1 MVWASMGALRL
12 ESLLSHSLAT
22 QILGLLILAMLCLIA
37 HLVVRRWVVRGIE
50 RLVLRSKTDWDDVLH
65 EARAFDR
72 MVGLVPAV
80 IGWYGIHFVPD
91 VGEAVEIVVR
101 RVAFASILLVA
112 GRSAIAVLTAANEL
126 YTRRP
131 ENRDRP
137 IKGYVQV
144 LKLLV
149 AIVTA
154 VLILATLL
162 DRSPLIF
169 LSGLGAMTAV
179 LLLIFRDTILS
190 LVASAQI
197 TGNDMVRVGDWIEMP
212 QYGADGDVIDVAL
225 HTVKVQNWDK
235 TITTVPTHKLISDP
249 FKNWRFMSLSGG
261 RRIKRAI
268 YVDMSTVRF
277 LESGEI
283 DRFEQFALLRDYVR
297 DKRAELSAHNE
308 APGRNPK
315 LNADIRRL
323 TNLGTFRAYVE
334 RYLRAHS
341 HIHQQMTLMV
351 RQLDPGPTGIPIEIY
366 CFTNTTNWSAYE
378 GIQADLFDHLLAVA
392 PEFGLRLFQ
401 SPTGGDV
408 TRLAEAAA
416 R

>member
-1 MVWASMGALRL
+1 MGGFRL
-12 ESLLSHSLAT
+12 ETLLSHSLAA
-22 QILGLLILAMLCLIA
+22 QVLGLLGLALLCLVA
-37 HLVVRRWVVRGIE
+37 HLVVRRWMVRGIE
-50 RLVLRSKTDWDDVLH
+50 RLVLRSKTNWDDVLH
-65 EARAFDR
+65 EARVFER
-72 MVGLVPAV
+72 MAGLVPAV
-80 IGWYGIHFVPD
+80 IAWYGIQLVPD
-91 VGEAVEIVVR
+91 VGEAVEIVVG

-112 GRSAIAVLTAANEL
+112 GRVAIAVLTAANEL

-144 LKLLV
+144 LKILV
-149 AIVTA
+149 ASVTA
-154 VLILATLL
+154 VLILASLL

-190 LVASAQI
+190 LVASVQL

-261 RRIKRAI
+261 RRIKRAL
-268 YVDMSTVRF
+268 YLDMSTVRF
-277 LESGEI
+277 LEAGEI
-283 DRFEQFALLRDYVR
+283 DRFGQFALLGDYVR
-297 DKRAELSAHNE
+297 DKRAELDAHN
-308 APGRNPK
+308 AARGRNPQ

-323 TNLGTFRAYVE
+323 TNLGTFRVYIE
-334 RYLRAHS
+334 RYLRAHP
-341 HIHQQMTLMV
+341 HIHQEMTLLV
-351 RQLDPGPTGIPIEIY
+351 RQLNPTPTGIPIEIY
-366 CFTNTTNWSAYE
+366 CFTNTTNWNAYE
-378 GIQADLFDHLLAVA
+378 AIQADVFDHLLAIA
-392 PEFGLRLFQ
+392 PEFGLRVFQ
-401 SPTGGDV
+401 SPTGTDV
-408 TRLAEAAA
+408 TRLAEVAT

>member
-1 MVWASMGALRL
+1 MDGFRL
-12 ESLLSHSLAT
+12 EDLLSHSLAA
-22 QILGLLILAMLCLIA
+22 QILGLLGLALLCTVA
-37 HLVVRRWVVRGIE
+37 HMAVRRWVVRGIE
-50 RLVLRSKTDWDDVLH
+50 RLVLRSRTDWDDVLH
-65 EARAFDR
+65 EARVFER
-72 MVGLVPAV
+72 MAGLVPAL
-80 IGWYGIHFVPD
+80 IAWYGIHLVPD
-91 VGEAVEIVVR
+91 VGEAVEVVVG

-112 GRSAIAVLTAANEL
+112 GRAAVSVLTAVNEL

-144 LKLLV
+144 LKIIV

-190 LVASAQI
+190 LVASVQI

-261 RRIKRAI
+261 RRIKRAL
-268 YVDMSTVRF
+268 YLDMNTVRF
-277 LESGEI
+277 LDPGEN
-283 DRFEQFALLRDYVR
+283 DRFEEFALLGDYMR
-297 DKRAELSAHNE
+297 DKRAELEAHNAE
-308 APGRNPK
+308 PGRNPQ

-323 TNLGTFRAYVE
+323 TNLGTFRVYIE
-334 RYLRAHS
+334 RYLRAHP
-341 HIHQQMTLMV
+341 HIHQDMTLMV
-351 RQLDPGPTGIPIEIY
+351 RQRDPAPTGIPVEIY
-366 CFTNTTNWSAYE
+366 CFTNTTTWVEYE
-378 GIQADLFDHLLAVA
+378 AIQADIFDHLLAIA
-392 PEFGLRLFQ
+392 PEFGLRVFQ
-401 SPTGGDV
+401 SPTGSDL
-408 TRLAEAAA
+408 TRLAESAA

>member
-1 MVWASMGALRL
+1 MGGFQL
-12 ESLLSHSLAT
+12 ETLLSHSLAV
-22 QILGLLILAMLCLIA
+22 QVLGLLGLALLCLIA
-37 HLVVRRWVVRGIE
+37 HLVVRRWIVRGIE
-50 RLVLRSKTDWDDVLH
+50 RVVLRSSTDWDDVLH
-65 EARAFDR
+65 DARVFER
-72 MVGLVPAV
+72 MAGLVPAV
-80 IGWYGIHFVPD
+80 IAWYGIHLVPD
-91 VGEAVEIVVR
+91 VGEAVEIVVG

-112 GRSAIAVLTAANEL
+112 GRVTIAVLTAANEF

-144 LKLLV
+144 LKILV

-154 VLILATLL
+154 VLVLATLL

-261 RRIKRAI
+261 RRIKRAL
-268 YVDMSTVRF
+268 YLDMSTVRF
-277 LESGEI
+277 LEPGEI
-283 DRFEQFALLRDYVR
+283 DHFERFALLGDYVR
-297 DKRAELSAHNE
+297 DKRAELEAHNAE
-308 APGRNPK
+308 DGRNPE

-323 TNLGTFRAYVE
+323 TNLGTFRIYIE
-334 RYLRAHS
+334 RYLRAHAQV
-341 HIHQQMTLMV
+341 HQEMTLLI
-351 RQLDPGPTGIPIEIY
+351 RQLNPTPTGIPIEIY
-366 CFTNTTNWSAYE
+366 CFTNTTNWNAYE
-378 GIQADLFDHLLAVA
+378 AIQADIFDHLLAIA
-392 PEFGLRLFQ
+392 PEFGLRVFQ
-401 SPTGGDV
+401 SPTGSDV
-408 TRLAEAAA
+408 THLAEAA
-416 R
+416 RG

>member
-1 MVWASMGALRL
+1 MA
-12 ESLLSHSLAT
+12 
-22 QILGLLILAMLCLIA
+22 
-37 HLVVRRWVVRGIE
+37 
-50 RLVLRSKTDWDDVLH
+50 
-65 EARAFDR
+65 
-72 MVGLVPAV
+72 GLVPAV
-80 IGWYGIHFVPD
+80 IAWYGIQLVPD
-91 VGEAVEIVVR
+91 VGEAVEIVVG

-112 GRSAIAVLTAANEL
+112 GRVAIAVLTAANEF

-144 LKLLV
+144 LKILV

-154 VLILATLL
+154 VLILGTLL

-261 RRIKRAI
+261 RRIKRAL
-268 YVDMSTVRF
+268 YLDMSTVRF
-277 LESGEI
+277 LEPGEI
-283 DRFEQFALLRDYVR
+283 DHFEQFALLGDYVR
-297 DKRAELSAHNE
+297 DKRAELE
-308 APGRNPK
+308 AYNAEAGRNPEI
-315 LNADIRRL
+315 NADIRRL
-323 TNLGTFRAYVE
+323 TNLGTFRVYVE
-334 RYLRAHS
+334 RYLRAHP
-341 HIHQQMTLMV
+341 HVHQDMTLMV
-351 RQLDPGPTGIPIEIY
+351 RQRDPTPTGMPVEIY
-366 CFTNTTNWSAYE
+366 CFTNTTAWVEYE
-378 GIQADLFDHLLAVA
+378 AIQADIFDHLLAIA
-392 PEFGLRLFQ
+392 PEFGLRVFQ
-401 SPTGGDV
+401 SPTGSDL
-408 TRLAEAAA
+408 THLADAAK

>member
-1 MVWASMGALRL
+1 MGGFQL
-12 ESLLSHSLAT
+12 ETLLSHSLAV
-22 QILGLLILAMLCLIA
+22 QVLGLLGLALLCLIA
-37 HLVVRRWVVRGIE
+37 HLVVQRWIVRGIE
-50 RLVLRSKTDWDDVLH
+50 RVVLRSSTDWDDVLH
-65 EARAFDR
+65 DARVFER
-72 MVGLVPAV
+72 MAGLVPAV
-80 IGWYGIHFVPD
+80 IAWYGIHLVPD
-91 VGEAVEIVVR
+91 VGEAVEIVVG

-112 GRSAIAVLTAANEL
+112 GRVTIAVLTAANEF

-144 LKLLV
+144 LKILV

-154 VLILATLL
+154 VLVLATLL

-261 RRIKRAI
+261 RRIKRAL
-268 YVDMSTVRF
+268 YLDMSTVRF
-277 LESGEI
+277 LEPGEI
-283 DRFEQFALLRDYVR
+283 DHFERFALLGDYVR
-297 DKRAELSAHNE
+297 DKRAELEAHNAE
-308 APGRNPK
+308 DGRNPE

-323 TNLGTFRAYVE
+323 TNLGTFRIYIE
-334 RYLRAHS
+334 RYLRAHAQV
-341 HIHQQMTLMV
+341 HQEMTLLI
-351 RQLDPGPTGIPIEIY
+351 RQLNPTPTGIPIEIY
-366 CFTNTTNWSAYE
+366 CFTNTTNWNAYE
-378 GIQADLFDHLLAVA
+378 AIQADIFDHLLAIA
-392 PEFGLRLFQ
+392 PEFGLRVFQ
-401 SPTGGDV
+401 SPTGSDV
-408 TRLAEAAA
+408 THLAEAA
-416 R
+416 RG